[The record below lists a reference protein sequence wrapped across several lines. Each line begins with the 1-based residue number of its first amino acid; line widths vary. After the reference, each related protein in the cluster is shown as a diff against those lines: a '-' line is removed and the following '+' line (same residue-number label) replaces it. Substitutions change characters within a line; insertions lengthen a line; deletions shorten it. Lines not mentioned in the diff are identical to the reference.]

1 MISPI
6 ARLSYS
12 LHNAMHIGK
21 IDACVVIPEK
31 TKRRGFESRSNLRLD
46 EKIKEFVLFSTV
58 CMLILSLNLTY
69 GQPLETYQNPTFAFK
84 FQFPSEWKQVLNEV
98 PIEIS
103 FSLYKLPNSEP
114 NFSDSLAIMV
124 MEITEDK
131 TLRQYLNQFDSI
143 FNVDFSS
150 LKLNETE
157 LSGLPAMNATWYK
170 NNDRFQMIYA
180 MKERTVYHSIYQAE
194 STAYKKNLPQVSDII
209 KSLQISD

>member
-1 MISPI
+1 M
-6 ARLSYS
+6 
-12 LHNAMHIGK
+12 NG
-21 IDACVVIPEK
+21 
-31 TKRRGFESRSNLRLD
+31 LD
-46 EKIKEFVLFSTV
+46 EKIKVFVLFSTV
-58 CMLILSLNLTY
+58 CLLILSLNLTY
-69 GQPLETYQNPTFAFK
+69 GQPLETYENPTFAFK
-84 FQFPSEWKQVLNEV
+84 FQYPSEWKQVLNEG
-98 PIEIS
+98 PIGIS

-114 NFSDSLAIMV
+114 NVSDSLAIMV

-131 TLRQYLNQFDSI
+131 TLRQYLKQFDSI

-194 STAYKKNLPQVSDII
+194 LTAYTKNLPQVNDII
-209 KSLQISD
+209 KSLPG